1 MKNGVYCMAVNGN
14 PNRGGGWNN
23 QQLQKDCGLIPWLL
37 TKYNRFKRGVMVG
50 MKCSDDYPYLN
61 DMPELE
67 MDFLPEDTINARI
80 NYINRHAADIDLLIL
95 YGVYPQFMP
104 VADVYKTLR
113 PDGKIYLA
121 SDMNI
126 GWAKHIPVDH
136 PKYRQFLNQCDIIGA
151 SNSTVQEFMK
161 HEWRVNV
168 ELIRNGWFYPA
179 WANFADMQKE
189 NIILTVG
196 RIGSAQKMNHVL
208 LEAFATVADK
218 IPSWKIEL
226 VGSLDDTFGQNSF
239 KLYVEHFL
247 NLNPNLRDR
256 IIFTGQINDKKKL
269 LEKYKRAKI
278 SCLTSKF
285 EGTPN
290 AAAEA
295 LWAANFI
302 ITSSIDAA
310 NDITDKGRCGR
321 VFPIGDVEKLAKL
334 LKNICRDEKLL
345 FNGCKHAAE
354 YARNEFDEHLIVD
367 RLYNLLF
374 KEA

>member
-1 MKNGVYCMAVNGN
+1 MKNGVYCMAANGN
-14 PNRGGGWNN
+14 PNIGGGWNN
-23 QQLQKDCGLIPWLL
+23 QQLQKDCGLVPWLL
-37 TKYNRFKRGVMVG
+37 TKYNRFRRGVMVG
-50 MKCSDDYPYLN
+50 MKCSDDYPYLA

-67 MDFLPEDTINARI
+67 MEFLDEDTIKARVE
-80 NYINRHAADIDLLIL
+80 YVKAHAKDIDLLIL
-95 YGVYPQFMP
+95 YGAYPQFMP
-104 VADVYKTLR
+104 IADVYKTIR

-126 GWAKHIPVDH
+126 GWAKRIPVDH

-151 SNSTVQEFMK
+151 SNSTVQEFMR

-196 RIGSAQKMNHVL
+196 RIGSAQKMNHIL
-208 LEAFATVADK
+208 LMAFAQIADK
-218 IPSWKIEL
+218 IPDWKVEL
-226 VGSLDDTFGQNSF
+226 VGHVEDDFIRDSRLF
-239 KLYVEHFL
+239 FDA
-247 NLNPNLRDR
+247 NPNLRDR

-269 LEKYKRAKI
+269 LEKYKHAKI
-278 SCLTSKF
+278 FCMTSKF

-345 FNGCKHAAE
+345 FNGCKHAAK
-354 YARNEFDEHLIVD
+354 YAREEFNEHTIVD
-367 RLYNLLF
+367 DLYNLLF